1 MNVHNLT
8 LQLPLALRT
17 AILPRLRKLTLHP
30 MQLTLAASVFL
41 VLAYNFS
48 FWKTFVVATGGLHA
62 SNIPLYLGAFT
73 MLALVF
79 NAFLSLVGF
88 RYLLKPV
95 LIVLFFVTAGAS
107 YFMNRYGIAIDAA
120 MVQNVMET
128 DPHEAEELLSWDL
141 LFTLSLLGVL
151 PSLFVYHVKLRYPS
165 LTRSVVTNAIVVL
178 LSVCAAG
185 ILMMTFF
192 KTLAP
197 AVREYREMRFLLTP
211 TNVIQ
216 ATNSYFKHH
225 FAKPLVVEPM
235 GRDAMKGKL
244 WSQPPDHPTAGV
256 QAPRRTV
263 TIMVVGETA
272 RAMNFSLNGYSRD
285 TNPLLS
291 HQAGLINFKNV
302 YSCGTATAISV
313 PCLFSGMTRE
323 KYSEDKAKSQEGLL
337 DVISHAGIDVL
348 WRDNNSGCKG
358 ACDRVT
364 YEDMS
369 EVKAGDP
376 FCGKDECYDERM
388 LQGLPDI
395 IRNARRD
402 LVIVLH
408 QKGSHGP
415 AYWKRYPPAFQRFGP
430 VCSSN
435 ELEKCSRESIV
446 AAYDNT
452 ILYTDYFLS
461 KTIDML
467 RAAGAES
474 NVDTA
479 MMYFSDHG
487 ESLGEKNMY
496 LHGAP
501 YIISPEEQRHVPF
514 MLWLDQ
520 NFRDRFNI
528 DQRCM
533 EARRDQDFSHDNVF
547 HSFLGML
554 NINTAVYNPQLDMFH
569 ACTLANQ
576 P

>member
-1 MNVHNLT
+1 MESLVNVHNLT
-8 LQLPLALRT
+8 LQWAPALRT
-17 AILPRLRKLTLHP
+17 NFLPLLRQRSPRP
-30 MQLTLAASVFL
+30 MQLTLAASMFL
-41 VLAYNFS
+41 VLAYNLS
-48 FWKTFVVATGGLHA
+48 FWKTFVVATGGAQWANL
-62 SNIPLYLGAFT
+62 PLYVGAFA

-79 NAFLSLVGF
+79 NAFLSLVSF
-88 RYLLKPV
+88 RYVLKPV
-95 LIVLFFVTAGAS
+95 LVTLFFLTAGAS

-128 DPHEAEELLSWDL
+128 DVHEARELLSWDL
-141 LFTLSLLGVL
+141 LITMILLGLL
-151 PSLFVYHVKLRYPS
+151 PSLAVYHVKLQYPS
-165 LTRSVVTNAIVVL
+165 LRKGVLINAALFVVSLCV
-178 LSVCAAG
+178 AG
-185 ILMMTFF
+185 VLMMTFF

-197 AVREYREMRFLLTP
+197 AVREYRQMRFLLTP
-211 TNVIQ
+211 TNVLQ
-216 ATNSYFKHH
+216 ASNSYLKHKW
-225 FAKPLVVEPM
+225 ARPLVVAPM
-235 GRDAMKGKL
+235 GRDAMRGKL
-244 WSQPPDHPTAGV
+244 WAQK
-256 QAPRRTV
+256 PRRSV

-272 RAMNFSLNGYSRD
+272 RAMNFSLDGYQRN

-291 HQAGLINFKNV
+291 QQTGLVNFRNV
-302 YSCGTATAISV
+302 HSCGTATAISV
-313 PCLFSGMTRE
+313 PCLFSGFTRAD
-323 KYSEDKAKSQEGLL
+323 YSEDKAKAQEGLL
-337 DVISHAGIDVL
+337 DVLSHAGLDVL

-369 EVKAGDP
+369 EPTAGDP
-376 FCGKDECYDERM
+376 LCNKEECYDERL

-395 IRNARRD
+395 IRKARRD

-430 VCSSN
+430 VCTSN
-435 ELEKCSRESIV
+435 ELEKCSQESIV

-461 KTIDML
+461 KTIDLL
-467 RAAGAES
+467 RAASAEEG
-474 NVDTA
+474 VDTA
-479 MMYFSDHG
+479 LMYFSDHG

-501 YIISPEEQRHVPF
+501 YIISPEEQRHIPF
-514 MLWLDQ
+514 MLWLNDG
-520 NFRDRFNI
+520 FRDQFNI
-528 DQRCM
+528 DQRCL
-533 EARRDQDFSHDNVF
+533 EARRDQEFSHDNVF
-547 HSFLGML
+547 HSVLGML